1 MMSNYW
7 KKIDGI
13 EKQTI
18 PNFQTDDECFY
29 AHDFIPSTGF
39 QGGQANNN
47 VINFKKAPN
56 TPGQNYR
63 TGAIYKFALDA
74 SSLIDCESGRT
85 YAVTAIPS
93 SKCKLDPQYDNRFED
108 FFGELAKLRPCID
121 IQWPIINQSTVTPS
135 HGGGTRSAAT
145 LASNY
150 QFSGFTGTHPDFILV
165 FDDVLTTGA
174 HFRAFKDFLI
184 QSGYNGKVYGLFWTK
199 TK

>member
-1 MMSNYW
+1 MSNYW

-13 EKQTI
+13 EKQSI
-18 PNFQTDDECFY
+18 SNFQIDDECFY
-29 AHDFIPSTGF
+29 AHDFLPSRGF
-39 QGGQANNN
+39 QGGLANNN
-47 VINFKKAPN
+47 VLNFKKAPS

-74 SSLIDCESGRT
+74 SSLIDCESGKT

-93 SKCKLDPQYDNRFED
+93 SKCKSDPLYDNRFED
-108 FFGELAKLRPCID
+108 FFIELAKLRPCID
-121 IQWPIINQSTVTPS
+121 IQWPVINQATVTPS
-135 HGGGTRSAAT
+135 HSGGSRTPATIAASYT
-145 LASNY
+145 
-150 QFSGFTGTHPDFILV
+150 FKGFTGNAPEFILV

-184 QSGYNGKVYGLFWTK
+184 QSGYRGRVFGLFWTK